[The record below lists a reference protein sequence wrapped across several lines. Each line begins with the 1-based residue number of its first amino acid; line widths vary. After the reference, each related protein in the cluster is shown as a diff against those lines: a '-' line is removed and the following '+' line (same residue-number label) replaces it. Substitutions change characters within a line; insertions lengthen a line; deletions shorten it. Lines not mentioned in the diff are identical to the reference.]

1 MRVVAVVLLLVL
13 AGCGRAAGDG
23 TNPAAGSTKT
33 AAAEGAGSD
42 PALPSGRPAPEA
54 LSRFR
59 CAKNAKD
66 VWGASGYLAND
77 GKTKA
82 TFQVTVLVGEPG
94 GGSGEART
102 EQVADVPSNGSVK
115 FDIAKIPAPEKD
127 GTCRVQVLAT
137 S

>member
-1 MRVVAVVLLLVL
+1 MRVVAVVFLLVL
-13 AGCGRAAGDG
+13 AGCGRAADDG
-23 TNPAAGSTKT
+23 ANPAAGSTKT
-33 AAAEGAGSD
+33 AAADAGAD

-59 CAKNAKD
+59 CAKVSKD
-66 VWGASGYLAND
+66 VWSASGYLAND

-82 TFQVTVLVGEPG
+82 TFQVAVLVGEPG
-94 GGSGEART
+94 GGSEEART
-102 EQVADVPSNGSVK
+102 EQVADVAPNGSVK
-115 FDIAKIPAPEKD
+115 FDIAKIPAPGKD